1 MNKAMIFAG
10 AAAIAVV
17 LVPIG
22 AEAQGTA
29 DKIQGT
35 ATELKGAAKETVGK
49 ATGDTNLEWSGK
61 GDRVEGTAQNAVGD
75 LKNTAGSA
83 NAKAAG
89 LFTRLGNYL
98 AGLF

>member
-1 MNKAMIFAG
+1 MNKAMIFAL
-10 AAAIAVV
+10 AAVIATI

-22 AEAQGTA
+22 AQAQGTT

-35 ATELKGAAKETVGK
+35 ATELKGAAKETIGK
-49 ATGDTNLEWSGK
+49 ATGDTQLEWSGK
-61 GDRVEGTAQNAVGD
+61 ADKLGGATQNAVGD
-75 LKNTAGSA
+75 VKDGAGGV

-98 AGLF
+98 AGFF